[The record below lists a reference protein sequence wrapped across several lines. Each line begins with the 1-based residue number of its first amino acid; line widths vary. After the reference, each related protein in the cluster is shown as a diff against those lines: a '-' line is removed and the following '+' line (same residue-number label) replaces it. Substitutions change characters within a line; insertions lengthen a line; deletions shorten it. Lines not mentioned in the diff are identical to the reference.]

1 LKKPKRNLLRRQIQI
16 AHEHETIR
24 TAFWNNYI
32 SLQISCI
39 LASVEALIILKEN
52 INSDKF
58 TVMCYSIILR
68 IEQLR
73 SMAETMSPV
82 EYLLYT
88 IILNDEGNTFY
99 HELLQVLASI
109 GGSDLE

>member
-1 LKKPKRNLLRRQIQI
+1 
-16 AHEHETIR
+16 
-24 TAFWNNYI
+24 
-32 SLQISCI
+32 
-39 LASVEALIILKEN
+39 
-52 INSDKF
+52 
-58 TVMCYSIILR
+58 MCYSIILR